1 MLMMS
6 SMGASGGDI
15 SQLLPTMLLLNGK
28 DSNKDSLLL
37 KLLVT
42 SQGGNSDLSALLPI
56 LLLKD
61 DSFETEDLLM
71 LTAMQNGDIQNALPL
86 LLLSDKDAS
95 SSKVCWCIRFT
106 TVNIKICKCK
116 SIIEK
121 TLKIYMPQP
130 VFA

>member
-28 DSNKDSLLL
+28 DSSKDSLLL

-42 SQGGNSDLSALLPI
+42 SQGQNSDLSALLPI
-56 LLLKD
+56 LLLGD
-61 DSFETEDLLM
+61 ESFEAEDLLM
-71 LTAMQNGDIQNALPL
+71 LTAMQNGDLQNALPL

-95 SSKVCWCIRFT
+95 SSKV
-106 TVNIKICKCK
+106 
-116 SIIEK
+116 
-121 TLKIYMPQP
+121 
-130 VFA
+130 